1 MNRRHLL
8 LLAAAPVLLPSC
20 RSTKN
25 AAAPA
30 PVAPQPGPGPFN
42 PGPVPR
48 RLPRGIPVSYS
59 SCQAGGP
66 YAAMTFDDGPHATQ
80 TPRLLDMLAS
90 WQIKATFFL
99 IGKNAASHPGIVRR
113 IVAEG
118 HEVANHSW
126 SHPALGKMG
135 DAAVREELR
144 RAHDAIASACGVP
157 PIVFRPPYGSI
168 TASQKQWIAGEFG
181 YPTILWSVDPN
192 DWKDRNASVV
202 SSRIL
207 ANSRPGSIILAHDI
221 HATSVSAMPSTLP
234 VMARRGMRF
243 LTVSQLITRA
253 AAPGMLAMNNATPAA
268 DWLGDSSRHLFSP
281 GAL

>member
-1 MNRRHLL
+1 
-8 LLAAAPVLLPSC
+8 
-20 RSTKN
+20 
-25 AAAPA
+25 
-30 PVAPQPGPGPFN
+30 
-42 PGPVPR
+42 
-48 RLPRGIPVSYS
+48 
-59 SCQAGGP
+59 
-66 YAAMTFDDGPHATQ
+66 MTFDDGPHASQ

-99 IGKNAASHPGIVRR
+99 IGKNAAAHPGIVRR

-118 HEVANHSW
+118 HEVGNHSW

-135 DAAVREELR
+135 DPAVREELR

-168 TASQKQWIAGEFG
+168 TPGQKQWIAAEFG
-181 YPTILWSVDPN
+181 YPTIMWSVDPN

-234 VMARRGMRF
+234 VMAGRGMRF
-243 LTVSQLITRA
+243 LTVSQLITRS
-253 AAPGMLAMNNATPAA
+253 AAPGMLAMNTAAPAT
-268 DWLGDSSRHLFSP
+268 DWLGDASPRLFSP
-281 GAL
+281 GAF